1 MKEFKA
7 IRPNGQEY
15 RGVRYREHA
24 TRKHGLHPDRY
35 YLIRYWAKGK
45 TQNEGIG
52 WASEGVKPSDAYQRL
67 IDIKAALKAG
77 TYETP
82 AEKKAREEA
91 ERATQE
97 AQEAELEKAA
107 LTFEEI
113 FKEKYL
119 PYIRQNRRNP
129 QSAENEETLFR
140 LWVAPVIEKRP
151 LAEIAPLQLEKIK
164 SSMLKAGKAPRTVRY
179 ALEMIRQVFNYAE
192 RNALF
197 DGLNP
202 VKKIN
207 LPSPDNRRMRF
218 LSREEAE
225 ALLKDL
231 ASRSK
236 DTHDMAALSLYAGL
250 RFGEITAL
258 QWADVDIEQGTLL
271 LRDTKSGKTRA
282 AFMNDEIKAIFES
295 RPKGIPAS
303 YVFPDK
309 KHGGRI
315 GKISSSFLRAVN
327 KLGLNE
333 GIEDRRQKFT
343 FHGLRHT
350 FASWLVQ
357 DGTDLFTVKELLGHA
372 DYAMATRYSH
382 MGAKNLRSAVNRL
395 SKPRQAEVVSM
406 HDREVMEHAK
416 S

>member
-1 MKEFKA
+1 MGTKWRTTKYPG
-7 IRPNGQEY
+7 IRF
-15 RGVRYREHA
+15 REHA
-24 TRKHGLHPDRY
+24 TRRHGVVKDRY
-35 YLIRYWAKGK
+35 FSIRYQRDGRRQEEAL
-45 TQNEGIG
+45 G
-52 WASEGVKPSDAYQRL
+52 WASEGWTAE
-67 IDIKAALKAG
+67 KAALQLAELKKAALTG
-77 TYETP
+77 EGP
-82 AEKKAREEA
+82 ARLAEKREAAEA
-91 ERATQE
+91 EKQARKK
-97 AQEAELEKAA
+97 QEAEEKKAA
-107 LTFEEI
+107 LTFGEI

-119 PYIRQNRRNP
+119 PHIRQNRRNP

-140 LWVAPVIEKRP
+140 LWVAPVIENRP

-192 RNALF
+192 RNSLF
-197 DGLNP
+197 DGANP

-231 ASRSK
+231 ANRSK

-258 QWADVDIEQGTLL
+258 QWADVDIEQGILL

-333 GIEDRRQKFT
+333 GIEDQRQKFT
-343 FHGLRHT
+343 FQGLRHT

-372 DYAMATRYSH
+372 DYAMAIRYSH